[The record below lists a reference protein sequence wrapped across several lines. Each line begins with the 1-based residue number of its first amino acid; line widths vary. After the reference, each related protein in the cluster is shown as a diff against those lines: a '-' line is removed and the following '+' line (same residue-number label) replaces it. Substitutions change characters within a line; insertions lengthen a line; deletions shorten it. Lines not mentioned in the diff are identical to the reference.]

1 MLAEPPHGDVNRRL
15 MMVDTAR
22 SGPALRSGGFGT
34 ESGLA
39 VRCAHCSRV
48 WDRCVGVTG
57 DADLARELIASA
69 GQCWGL
75 DLGDGHELSR
85 FVNTTVL
92 RPDLGVVVR
101 IYRPGVGVE
110 RVAALQAARRALLD
124 ADLPVVPL
132 VASSSGHTVEFVDG
146 RAIEVEQYVDH
157 DGSMNTTTGWSP
169 GPDCWPGSS
178 GLTRRTDGIRR
189 ILDCPLR
196 RTADLLAT
204 DQRRIRSSDQAV
216 ACGPCL
222 THLAKTEP
230 TKQSRSEGT
239 SGAERFG
246 GSRSSLLVCRKAF
259 VLMKPVLV
267 AAPPGTL
274 PPPSHRRSSVP
285 NLSTA
290 AR

>member
-1 MLAEPPHGDVNRRL
+1 MLRRRSLTYWLPAARTMLAEPPHGDVNRRL

-48 WDRCVGVTG
+48 WERCVGVTG

-157 DGSMNTTTGWSP
+157 DGSMNTTTRLVTGA
-169 GPDCWPGSS
+169 G
-178 GLTRRTDGIRR
+178 
-189 ILDCPLR
+189 
-196 RTADLLAT
+196 LLAGV
-204 DQRRIRSSDQAV
+204 QRPDPQDRRNTENPRLPAQAYCRSS
-216 ACGPCL
+216 
-222 THLAKTEP
+222 
-230 TKQSRSEGT
+230 
-239 SGAERFG
+239 
-246 GSRSSLLVCRKAF
+246 
-259 VLMKPVLV
+259 
-267 AAPPGTL
+267 
-274 PPPSHRRSSVP
+274 SH
-285 NLSTA
+285 
-290 AR
+290 